1 MSRPGVPPRAAPCDV
16 ALRPALVS
24 QHTCIVLGFKPDG
37 RAYLA
42 WLPKSGCPVFPRG
55 KDRLVRLDDAVAA
68 LTRSPLA
75 NDADADDGAPDLAT
89 ADGVLARLGLRRT
102 R

>member
-1 MSRPGVPPRAAPCDV
+1 MS
-16 ALRPALVS
+16 ALHPVLVS
-24 QHTCIVLGFKPDG
+24 QHTCSVLGLKP
-37 RAYLA
+37 RAYLE
-42 WLPKSGCPVFPRG
+42 WLPGSGCRVFVRG

-68 LTRSPLA
+68 LTRSPGGTV
-75 NDADADDGAPDLAT
+75 DETADDGDPDLTT